1 MFEEKSG
8 DNYSAYN
15 SVNENIF
22 EWKKYQH
29 QKPILNSHNMMQL
42 EIDLGDATLK
52 GTENTLELGKE
63 VINTY

>member
-8 DNYSAYN
+8 DHYSAYN
-15 SVNENIF
+15 NVNENIY
-22 EWKKYQH
+22 EWKKYRH
-29 QKPILNSHNMMQL
+29 STPSLNQHNMMEL
-42 EIDLGDATLK
+42 EIDLGDAALK